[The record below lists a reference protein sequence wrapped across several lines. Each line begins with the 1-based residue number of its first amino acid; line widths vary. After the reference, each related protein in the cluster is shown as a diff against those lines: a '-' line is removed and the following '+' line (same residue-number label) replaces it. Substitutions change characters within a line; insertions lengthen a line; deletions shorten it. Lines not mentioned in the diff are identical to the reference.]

1 MFSGMV
7 LLQDLTNFRA
17 IFKVDKLECCFTAID
32 GSRPLILIWP
42 CSPKVNR
49 FKSYAD

>member
-7 LLQDLTNFRA
+7 LFQDLTNFHA
-17 IFKVDKLECCFTAID
+17 IFKANKLGCCFMAID

-49 FKSYAD
+49 FKTYED